1 MFLFVLMIET
11 KAKKIFM
18 DKDDILQKKKKKI
31 ISSSSKTS
39 SEMVGY
45 PRRRPSKSTKSCLE
59 TE

>member
-18 DKDDILQKKKKKI
+18 DKDDILQKKKKI